1 MSLVKRWFK
10 KQDIALLKPQFHY
23 INRKLAI
30 QQQCFVALFENQLW
44 VIFFKEPIFND
55 LTWLGYTL
63 DQEFQIGQ
71 IQSDA
76 LNFYNQ
82 LIVESHQEDVESF
95 TVKRTHQVLE
105 QQSTDDNPVIQLV
118 NQVLKDAYQ
127 KGASDIHFENTLQG
141 LVIKSR
147 IDGVLVETTNLLE
160 RTIAEHIISR
170 LKVLAELD
178 IAERRIPQDG
188 RLTVKLEGQDVDLR
202 ISIMPGLHGED
213 AVLRILD
220 KKALTQNDEPL
231 NLKLLGFDKQTMVEI
246 RQLALQPYG
255 MMLVTGP
262 TGSGKTTT
270 LYALLYEQHDG
281 QQKIITIED
290 PVEYQ
295 IKGTLQIPVNEKKGL
310 TFARGLRS
318 ILRHDP
324 DKILVGEIRDHET
337 ADIAVQAAL
346 TGHLVYTSVHANHA
360 LDVIGRFRH
369 MEIDLF
375 GFVSSLNGIIAQ
387 RLIRL
392 NCTHCKQPIQ
402 QDPKLIEYS
411 GIQESE
417 LNQYNFY
424 QGTGCEHCQG
434 TGYKGRQAIAEVLI
448 MTDELRELMIQGIP
462 IGQIRKVLQTQ
473 GMRFLRQQALAVVA
487 AGDST
492 LQEINRVTFVER

>member
-1 MSLVKRWFK
+1 MSLVKHWFK
-10 KQDIALLKPQFHY
+10 REHISSLQPDFEY
-23 INRKLAI
+23 INQSLAV
-30 QQQCFVALFENQLW
+30 QQQCFAGWYEKQLW
-44 VIFFKEPIFND
+44 VVFLREPNFND
-55 LTWLGYTL
+55 LAWLSYAF

-71 IQSDA
+71 VPSDE
-76 LNFYNQ
+76 LSFYSFLISDTYTKAPVQ
-82 LIVESHQEDVESF
+82 LMSETTPQKLTPEN
-95 TVKRTHQVLE
+95 T
-105 QQSTDDNPVIQLV
+105 DNPVIQLV
-118 NQVLKDAYQ
+118 NQVLMDAYQ
-127 KGASDIHFENTLQG
+127 KGASDIHFENTIIG

-147 IDGVLVETTNLLE
+147 IDGVLVETKSLSE
-160 RTIAEHIISR
+160 RTVAEHIISR

-188 RLTVKLEGQDVDLR
+188 RLSVRLEGHDVDLR

-231 NLKLLGFDKQTMVEI
+231 NLELLGFDSQTMHEI

-392 NCTHCKQPIQ
+392 NCTACKKPIKY
-402 QDPKLIEYS
+402 DSKLLEYS
-411 GIQESE
+411 GIQKPEI
-417 LNQYNFY
+417 NQYDFY
-424 QGTGCEHCQG
+424 QGEGCDHCQG

-448 MTDELRELMIQGIP
+448 MTDELRELMIQGVP

-487 AGDST
+487 AGNST

>member
-1 MSLVKRWFK
+1 MNLVQHWFSEK
-10 KQDIALLKPQFHY
+10 ECLQIQLGSHIPAKIAQH
-23 INRKLAI
+23 
-30 QQQCFVALFENQLW
+30 QQCVSALFNEQIW
-44 VIFFKEPIFND
+44 VIFAREVTVKD
-55 LTWLGYTL
+55 LTWLSYTIR
-63 DQEFQIGQ
+63 EPFQIGQ
-71 IQSDA
+71 IQVDAQAYFGVLTAKYVGNESETVIQAVSYRNITKKPDSDS
-76 LNFYNQ
+76 Q
-82 LIVESHQEDVESF
+82 
-95 TVKRTHQVLE
+95 
-105 QQSTDDNPVIQLV
+105 VIQLV
-118 NQVLKDAYQ
+118 DSILLKAYQ
-127 KGASDIHFENTLQG
+127 QGASDIHFENTIDG
-141 LVIKSR
+141 LIIKNR
-147 IDGVLVETTNLLE
+147 IDGVLVENSTAIINVP
-160 RTIAEHIISR
+160 AEHVISR

-188 RLTVKLEGQDVDLR
+188 RLTVHLGEYDIDLR

-220 KKALTQNDEPL
+220 KQALTQDDKPL
-231 NLKLLGFDKQTMVEI
+231 TLELLGFDAQMMVEI
-246 RQLALQPYG
+246 RNLSKQPYG

-270 LYALLYEQHDG
+270 LYALLHEQHDG

-337 ADIAVQAAL
+337 AAIAVQAAL

-392 NCTHCKQPIQ
+392 NCQQCKKPVKVDAEMIQ
-402 QDPKLIEYS
+402 YS
-411 GIQESE
+411 GISLENAQSY
-417 LNQYNFY
+417 QFY
-424 QGTGCEHCQG
+424 QGHGCEHCQG

-448 MTDELRELMIQGIP
+448 MDDELRELMIDNAP
-462 IGQIRKVLQTQ
+462 ISQIRKKLSKQ
-473 GMRFLRQQALAVVA
+473 GMKFLRQQALAVVA
-487 AGDST
+487 NGQST

>member
-1 MSLVKRWFK
+1 MNLIQHWFSEK
-10 KQDIALLKPQFHY
+10 ECLQLQLASHIQTNIAQ
-23 INRKLAI
+23 
-30 QQQCFVALFENQLW
+30 QQQCLSAVFKEQTW
-44 VIFFKEPIFND
+44 VIFGREVTPKD
-55 LTWLGYTL
+55 LTWLSYTIK
-63 DQEFQIGQ
+63 EPFQIGQ
-71 IQSDA
+71 IQPDAQATFSTLITKYTGNESEALIPTVSHKNITKKTDSDS
-76 LNFYNQ
+76 L
-82 LIVESHQEDVESF
+82 
-95 TVKRTHQVLE
+95 
-105 QQSTDDNPVIQLV
+105 VIQLV
-118 NQVLKDAYQ
+118 DSILLKAYQ
-127 KGASDIHFENTLQG
+127 QGASDIHFENTIDG
-141 LVIKSR
+141 LVIKNR
-147 IDGVLVETTNLLE
+147 IDGVLVENNAA
-160 RTIAEHIISR
+160 IINVPAEHVISR

-188 RLTVKLEGQDVDLR
+188 RLTVHLDEYDIDLR

-220 KKALTQNDEPL
+220 KQALTQDDKPL
-231 NLKLLGFDKQTMVEI
+231 TLELLGFDTQTMVEI
-246 RQLALQPYG
+246 RNLSKQPYG

-270 LYALLYEQHDG
+270 LYALLHEQHDG

-337 ADIAVQAAL
+337 AAIAVQAAL

-392 NCTHCKQPIQ
+392 NCPHCKVRVQVDVETIQ
-402 QDPKLIEYS
+402 YS
-411 GIQESE
+411 GISLEGSKSYQ
-417 LNQYNFY
+417 FY
-424 QGTGCEHCQG
+424 QGQGCDHCQG

-448 MTDELRELMIQGIP
+448 MDDELRELMIHNAP
-462 IGQIRKVLQTQ
+462 MSQIRKKLTEQ
-473 GMRFLRQQALAVVA
+473 GMKFLRQQALAVVA
-487 AGDST
+487 NGQST